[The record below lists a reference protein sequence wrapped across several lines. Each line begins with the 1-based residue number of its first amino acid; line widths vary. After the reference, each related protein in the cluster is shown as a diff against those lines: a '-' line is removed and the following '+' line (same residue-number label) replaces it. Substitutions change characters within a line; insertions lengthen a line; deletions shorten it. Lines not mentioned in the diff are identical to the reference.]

1 MKIRLTFLLAAV
13 LLVVAA
19 CAPSQELRNEQYL
32 IDDSLTQ
39 SGTDCDAPCW
49 RGITPGETAW
59 SSAITILEDQ
69 EDITDVRVESNEE
82 SGELAL
88 TFQRRDGIPC
98 CLLYSTDG
106 QVVNQMLLQLA
117 PTNTLGQV
125 IDALGEP
132 AYFNGTEVDE
142 AQAAAALFYP
152 DLGLVVYA
160 FVPGTEGELTAD
172 SEVFAALYLATDDM
186 AEVIGTSTLQ
196 AFDGYKPFN
205 DYLSDAPVLT
215 PIPEGEAPADDT
227 AEEAAPAETEE
238 EPEAEVTPGEDMT
251 ATPTP

>member
-215 PIPEGEAPADDT
+215 PIPEGEAPADETD
-227 AEEAAPAETEE
+227 AEATPVETEE
-238 EPEAEVTPGEDMT
+238 EPEAEATPGEDMT